1 MALNLNATKTGFDDI
16 IEESVIVSKKILRRK
31 LYAGTK
37 ITLTIDD
44 ETIEVT
50 LPDNT
55 ETNLYIEVEI
65 KRNV

>member
-1 MALNLNATKTGFDDI
+1 
-16 IEESVIVSKKILRRK
+16 VIVSKKILRRK